1 MQQMAAALKVQDGE
15 QGDGQVPVAKAAG
28 EGAGSA
34 VGSSSGGLEGGSAA
48 AVPAELA
55 AIEDKITVSDEV
67 VKQLTALA
75 ANMFTVQVEPR
86 EQRIAAKLAAE
97 ENAKSAFPVG
107 LSVRF
112 TPCGAKGATGP
123 SLEQV
128 KASLGE
134 GNPLKQLIRV
144 NDGIISF
151 PSIPTGTYR
160 VICAGK
166 KHNDRCIQSCV
177 QLISPCLYCVL

>member
-55 AIEDKITVSDEV
+55 AIENNRTVSDEV

-86 EQRIAAKLAAE
+86 EQRVAAKLAAE
-97 ENAKSAFPVG
+97 ENAKSPFPVG
-107 LSVRF
+107 VSVRL
-112 TPCGAKGATGP
+112 TPCVIMGATGP

-128 KASLGE
+128 KASLCGSI
-134 GNPLKQLIRV
+134 PLKQLIRV
-144 NDGIISF
+144 HDGIISF
-151 PSIPTGTYR
+151 PPILTVAYR
-160 VICAGK
+160 VVCAGK
-166 KHNDRCIQSCV
+166 RHMG
-177 QLISPCLYCVL
+177 